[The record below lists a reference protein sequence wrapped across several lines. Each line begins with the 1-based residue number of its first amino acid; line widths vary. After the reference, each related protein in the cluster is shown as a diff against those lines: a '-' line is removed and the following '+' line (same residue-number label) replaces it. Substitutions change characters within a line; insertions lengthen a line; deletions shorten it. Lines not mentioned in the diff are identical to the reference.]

1 MTSRVHGVTE
11 ALWLLASELLFLV
24 TFDGFLWRRAE
35 KKMTGERS
43 QLSQCEPGSHLC

>member
-1 MTSRVHGVTE
+1 MTSRIHGVTV

-24 TFDGFLWRRAE
+24 ILMVFCGVEQR